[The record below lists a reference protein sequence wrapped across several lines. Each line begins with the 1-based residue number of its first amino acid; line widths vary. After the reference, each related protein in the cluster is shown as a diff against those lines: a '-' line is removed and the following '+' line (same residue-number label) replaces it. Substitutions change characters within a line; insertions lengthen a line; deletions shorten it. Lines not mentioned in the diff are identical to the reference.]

1 MQKDNTLEQKNRDSV
16 MQKHTKKTSRLSQKL
31 LRFGD

>member
-1 MQKDNTLEQKNRDSV
+1 MQKDNTLEQKNCESD
-16 MQKHTKKTSRLSQKL
+16 MQKNTKKTSRLSQKL